1 MPGTAM
7 QKTPAVTDPHRHR
20 RAPLLAV
27 LALVVLCTAPA
38 ARATTMIG
46 GDQLN
51 PGERAHEF
59 TLGFPEIGYQ
69 WDFSA
74 NGKRTLGLQ
83 IGVLTWPFT
92 VHVGLGTRTLM
103 AIHARSS
110 ISFRFEPGMYVGLYG
125 GSRAIYENL
134 RWGRSRSLQ
143 ITLAPVINLG
153 IAASIDVGGPVS
165 IVLGFESPVAV
176 WIIPSVGGW
185 WIEWPILAD
194 VGVEID
200 LSFRTTLFVKGAV
213 GPSIGFAGTDQFA
226 GLAFQA
232 AVGLQVNY

>member
-1 MPGTAM
+1 M
-7 QKTPAVTDPHRHR
+7 QKHIATSRLYCHPRT
-20 RAPLLAV
+20 PLLLV
-27 LALVVLCTAPA
+27 LLLALFLGAPA

-46 GDQLN
+46 GEQLN
-51 PGERAHEF
+51 PGERSHQF
-59 TLGFPEIGYQ
+59 FLGFPEIAYQ

-74 NGKRTLGLQ
+74 NGQRTLGLQ
-83 IGVLTWPFT
+83 IGILTWPFT

-103 AIHARSS
+103 GIHGRSS
-110 ISFRFEPGMYVGLYG
+110 ISFRFEPGMYVGFYG

-143 ITLAPVINLG
+143 IALAPVINLG
-153 IAASIDVGGPVS
+153 ISASIEVGGPVS
-165 IVLGFESPVAV
+165 MVLGFECPVAV
-176 WIIPSVGGW
+176 WFIPSVSGW
-185 WIEWPILAD
+185 WIEWPILAN

-200 LSFRTTLFVKGAV
+200 LSFRTSLFIKGAV

-232 AVGLQVNY
+232 AVGLQVSY